1 MVVLVGGMIAYPV
14 NVWLVA
20 KGLKHGM
27 GSVRALGAG
36 GHSLEAE
43 ATRMEKVSGER
54 CALASPAVARK
65 QTAPTEQMPRHGRFL
80 KHDGLAMV
88 GGATG
93 PQIAAVA
100 LLTLLALA
108 AGVLVA
114 GFSGGLIMSRTTESI
129 PMAHA
134 GGKAY

>member
-1 MVVLVGGMIAYPV
+1 M
-14 NVWLVA
+14 
-20 KGLKHGM
+20 
-27 GSVRALGAG
+27 RALGAG

-54 CALASPAVARK
+54 CALASPAMARK
-65 QTAPTEQMPRHGRFL
+65 QTAPAEQMPRHGRL
-80 KHDGLAMV
+80 LEHEGMAMV

-93 PQIAAVA
+93 PQTAAVA

-108 AGVLVA
+108 AGVFVA
-114 GFSGGLIMSRTTESI
+114 GFSGGLTMSRTIESM

-134 GGKAY
+134 GGDAY

>member
-1 MVVLVGGMIAYPV
+1 
-14 NVWLVA
+14 
-20 KGLKHGM
+20 
-27 GSVRALGAG
+27 
-36 GHSLEAE
+36 
-43 ATRMEKVSGER
+43 MEKVSGER
-54 CALASPAVARK
+54 CALASPAMARK
-65 QTAPTEQMPRHGRFL
+65 QTTPAEQMPRHGRL
-80 KHDGLAMV
+80 LEHEGTAMV

-134 GGKAY
+134 GGDA